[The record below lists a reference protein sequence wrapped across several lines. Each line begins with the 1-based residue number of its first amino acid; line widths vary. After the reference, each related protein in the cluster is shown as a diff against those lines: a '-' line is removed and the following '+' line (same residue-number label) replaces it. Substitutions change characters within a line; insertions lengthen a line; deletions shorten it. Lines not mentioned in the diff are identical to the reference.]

1 MMRRFAR
8 PQGRKYKEEVLRRI
22 EDGTYRIALA
32 VSTEH
37 IRHLIRQIN
46 EIISD
51 PRCEPD
57 VKEWKEADLRALR
70 RVLTERNEE

>member
-32 VSTEH
+32 GST
-37 IRHLIRQIN
+37 
-46 EIISD
+46 
-51 PRCEPD
+51 
-57 VKEWKEADLRALR
+57 
-70 RVLTERNEE
+70 